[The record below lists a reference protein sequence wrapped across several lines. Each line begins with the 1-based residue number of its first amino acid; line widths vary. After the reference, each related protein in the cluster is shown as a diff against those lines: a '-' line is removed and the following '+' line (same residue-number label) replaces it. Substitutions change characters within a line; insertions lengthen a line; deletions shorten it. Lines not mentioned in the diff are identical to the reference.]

1 MTGVSAIDRAGYHE
15 TRAFDRFD
23 AGISRALQETDSL
36 RIAMLLG
43 AYDPRVPNALSY
55 EEVVMDSVAMM
66 KEVVASTDKVV
77 KGTEA
82 SQLGLP
88 SPCTDWTVRD
98 VINHITGGATMFAVC
113 VEEGSVPDDLL
124 GKLMGGDNLG
134 DDFVGAWETASAR
147 ALAAFEAPGA
157 LDKMVKLPFGEM
169 PAGVAINIAV
179 FDVLTHAADIAS
191 ATNQTIEDTALIET
205 ALEVGHQMISPDLR
219 APGIFDPEQ
228 PAPEDATPTVRLLA
242 FAGRKV

>member
-1 MTGVSAIDRAGYHE
+1 VDKEAVVDNV
-15 TRAFDRFD
+15 
-23 AGISRALQETDSL
+23 AL
-36 RIAMLLG
+36 
-43 AYDPRVPNALSY
+43 
-55 EEVVMDSVAMM
+55 M
-66 KEVVASTDKVV
+66 KQVIASTDKVV
-77 KGTEA
+77 KGTDA

-88 SPCTDWTVRD
+88 SLCTEWTVRD
-98 VINHITGGATMFAVC
+98 VINHITGGSTMFAVC

-134 DDFVGAWETASAR
+134 DDYVGAWESASSR
-147 ALAAFEAPGA
+147 AIAAFEAPGA

-169 PAGVAINIAV
+169 PAGVALNIAV

-191 ATNQTIEDTALIET
+191 ATNQTIEDTALVEA
-205 ALEVGHQMISPDLR
+205 ALEVGHQMVGPDLR
-219 APGIFDPEQ
+219 VPGVFDPEQ

>member
-1 MTGVSAIDRAGYHE
+1 MRTG
-15 TRAFDRFD
+15 
-23 AGISRALQETDSL
+23 
-36 RIAMLLG
+36 LG
-43 AYDPRVPNALSY
+43 LVD
-55 EEVVMDSVAMM
+55 EEVVMDSVELMTQ
-66 KEVVASTDKVV
+66 VIVSTDQVV
-77 KGTEA
+77 KGTTP
-82 SQLGLP
+82 SQLDLQ

-134 DDFVGAWETASAR
+134 TDYVKSWEHASSR
-147 ALAAFEAPGA
+147 ALAAFGASGA

-169 PAGVAINIAV
+169 PAGVALNIAV

-191 ATNQTIEDTALIET
+191 VTGQTIDDTALVET
-205 ALEVGHQMISPDLR
+205 ALEYGHQMIGPDLR
-219 APGIFDPEQ
+219 TPGIFDPEQ
-228 PAPEDATPTVRLLA
+228 PAPEGATPVVRLLA